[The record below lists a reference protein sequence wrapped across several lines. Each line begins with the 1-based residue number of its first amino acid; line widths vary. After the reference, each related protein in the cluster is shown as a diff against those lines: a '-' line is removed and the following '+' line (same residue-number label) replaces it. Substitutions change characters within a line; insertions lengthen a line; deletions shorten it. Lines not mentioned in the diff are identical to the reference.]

1 MKRSRI
7 DDGKRKTK
15 IQENLFAISILGLFF
30 VQFLVFWLYA
40 NFNSIKLAFMQ
51 YTGNDNFVFLPAN
64 NLFKN
69 FLDFFKDVFSN
80 TGSRYVLNGAYFHV
94 LSSFLCLPIS
104 YMFAFAIYKKLP
116 ASGFFKVVL
125 YLPAILSSMVTILLF
140 LNFIE
145 GGLGSLTGGFVKKV
159 LGKSFPYVFS
169 DPKYNLLMMSI
180 YVIFFGMPGSLLVNL
195 GSMSRVPNELI
206 EYGELEGISLWKEFI
221 LITIPMIFPVLQVQC
236 LGLFTGFFTAQGPL
250 FVFYDNNAPEN
261 IRTFGYYI
269 FVQIARNKDGTEA
282 SKYMYGYSA
291 ASSLAIG
298 LFSIPIVQLTKKLFD
313 KLDPGAEF

>member
-1 MKRSRI
+1 MKSNKI
-7 DDGKRKTK
+7 QDGKFKTK
-15 IQENLFAISILGLFF
+15 LQENLFAISILGLFF

-51 YTGNDNFVFLPAN
+51 YVGNDTFKFLPADS
-64 NLFKN
+64 LFKN
-69 FLDFFKDVFSN
+69 FIAFFSDIFSN
-80 TGSRYVLNGAYFHV
+80 TGGRYVLNGAYFHI

-140 LNFIE
+140 LHFVE
-145 GGLGSLTGGFVKKV
+145 GGIGGLPGGFAKKV
-159 LGKSFPYVFS
+159 LGVDFPYVFKES
-169 DPKYNLLMMSI
+169 KYNMLMMSI

-195 GSMSRVPNELI
+195 GSMSRVPPELI

-221 LITIPMIFPVLQVQC
+221 LITIPMIFPVVQVQC
-236 LGLFTGFFTAQGPL
+236 LGLFSGFFTAQGPL
-250 FVFYDNNAPEN
+250 FVFYDNSAPEN
-261 IRTFGYYI
+261 LKTFGYYI
-269 FVQIARNKDGTEA
+269 FVQIARNSDGGEA

-291 ASSLAIG
+291 ASSLSIG
-298 LFSIPIVQLTKKLFD
+298 LISIPIVQLTKKLFD
-313 KLDPGAEF
+313 KIDPGAEF